1 MATFRAPKVLGKFGR
16 RKRLAIE
23 FYTISVVV
31 IFIVEFFIMMLVL
44 PVFLSD
50 LSVFW
55 IAIVDS
61 VTLIVFL
68 LPILYVLVLG
78 PLNRLS
84 SEQRIAE
91 EVQKIILGVPDKPAG
106 LRCGYV
112 YQSATIDEAKIGGDF
127 FDLYELRDG
136 KVGIVIGDVAG
147 KGLEAAKIANS
158 AKLAIKAY
166 AYQESSPAKVMSL
179 ANNLIT
185 KNSEDTIFVTTFF
198 AVFDRKNAELRFC
211 NAGHTESFIKR
222 GVDASLELL
231 EARSLALGIS
241 LDHGFSE
248 GQTKLEVGDSL
259 ILYTDGVTDARC
271 GDQLFGEDKLIEI
284 IERPTSNPMELPDVI
299 LREALSFA
307 SETLADD
314 LAVLVISPEPE
325 NVK

>member
-1 MATFRAPKVLGKFGR
+1 MTVFRPPRVLGRFGR

-23 FYTISVVV
+23 FYVISVAV

-44 PVFLSD
+44 PVVMSD

-55 IAIVDS
+55 IAMVDS
-61 VTLIVFL
+61 VILIVLL
-68 LPILYVLVLG
+68 LPILYMLVLG

-84 SEQRIAE
+84 IEQRIAE
-91 EVQKIILGVPDKPAG
+91 EVQKMIVGVPDKPAG
-106 LRCGYV
+106 LRCSYV

-136 KVGIVIGDVAG
+136 LVGIVIGDVAG
-147 KGLEAAKIANS
+147 KGLEAAKLANS
-158 AKLAIKAY
+158 TKLAIKAY
-166 AYQESSPAKVMSL
+166 AYQETSPAKVMLL

-185 KNSEDTIFVTTFF
+185 KNSEDAIFVTTFF
-198 AVFDRKNAELRFC
+198 AVFDRENSELRFC

-231 EARSLALGIS
+231 EQRSLALGIS
-241 LDHGFSE
+241 LDHGYSE

-271 GDQLFGEDKLIEI
+271 GDQLFGEARLIKV
-284 IERPTSNPMELPDVI
+284 IERQTSDIIDLPDVI
-299 LREALSFA
+299 LREVLSYS

-314 LAVLVISPEPE
+314 LAVLVVSPDAQKP
-325 NVK
+325 

>member
-23 FYTISVVV
+23 FYAISVVV

-68 LPILYVLVLG
+68 LPILYMLVLG

-198 AVFDRKNAELRFC
+198 AVFDRQNAELRFC

-314 LAVLVISPEPE
+314 LAVLVISPDPE